1 MNIDGSKILVF
12 NRGRR
17 KENIQLRFDDRLI
30 KVVPNI
36 NYLGVTLRRSGSFKI
51 AIQKLSKNAT
61 KAMYEVLKKEE
72 CSTYQYSV
80 NLIYLRKLLSQ
91 YLI

>member
-36 NYLGVTLRRSGSFKI
+36 NYLGVTLRRSGSFKV

-61 KAMYEVLKKEE
+61 KAMYEVLRKNARHINTA
-72 CSTYQYSV
+72 ST
-80 NLIYLRKLLSQ
+80 
-91 YLI
+91 